1 MEVCSWTTHS
11 HTPHSQAQVYG
22 MQQQMLKRDET
33 WKLKHQAVKA
43 ELNANRL
50 EKDSALKDA
59 DLVGLGLGYYRSC
72 TVYVK
77 F

>member
-1 MEVCSWTTHS
+1 
-11 HTPHSQAQVYG
+11 